1 MENPSET
8 KEKFLEEI
16 SELKKKIQKLV
27 KSESQHK
34 PQEIELHTSEL
45 KFRQRMPQGKD

>member
-8 KEKFLEEI
+8 KEKFREEI

-27 KSESQHK
+27 KSESQHNHK
-34 PQEIELHTSEL
+34 RSNCTQ
-45 KFRQRMPQGKD
+45 MN